1 MVYLTLVNIWD
12 ITVHALTFPW
22 IVFQE
27 TFIKK
32 DSVDC
37 SSKEQV
43 SIKTE

>member
-1 MVYLTLVNIWD
+1 MVYLTLINMWD
-12 ITVHALTFPW
+12 ITVYVLTFPW

-32 DSVDC
+32 DTVD
-37 SSKEQV
+37 SISKEQV

>member
-1 MVYLTLVNIWD
+1 MVYLTLINMWD
-12 ITVHALTFPW
+12 ITVYALTFPW

-32 DSVDC
+32 DTVD
-37 SSKEQV
+37 SISKEQV